1 MSAILVDPKQSEAAL
16 REALYAGNTLMLRPA
31 AASKKLCEFAWQMI
45 QEAFSPLHPEQA
57 QSELSV
63 AKFSEII
70 AQLKPRFTHSPEA
83 KKFLRELFEEL
94 GWDPE
99 KTFFDVPKL
108 RIATHSS
115 YLTSGMGYAYKA
127 HRDVWY
133 ASPPSQINWWTP
145 INDIQ
150 ERSAMV
156 IHPRYFDQKVK
167 NNSSDFDAYKWNA
180 EGRKNAA
187 LYIHEDPRNHPH
199 LQENVDLDW
208 QVLVGRPGS
217 LMLFSAQHLHATV
230 PNDSGKTRFSI
241 DFRTVH
247 ESDIFARKGA
257 RLVDCACTGT
267 TLRDFIRSTD
277 HARFPEDIVSSY
289 EVGGQAKGGVLLFDP
304 EASPDKRVAG

>member
-1 MSAILVDPKQSEAAL
+1 
-16 REALYAGNTLMLRPA
+16 
-31 AASKKLCEFAWQMI
+31 MI

-57 QSELSV
+57 QSELPV
-63 AKFSEII
+63 TKFSEII
-70 AQLKPRFTHSPEA
+70 SQLKPRFTHSPEA
-83 KKFLRELFEEL
+83 KRFLRELFEEF
-94 GWDPE
+94 GWDPA
-99 KTFFDVPKL
+99 KTYFDVPKL

-133 ASPPSQINWWTP
+133 SSPSCQINWWTP
-145 INDIQ
+145 ISEIQ

-156 IHPRYFDQKVK
+156 IHPRYFDRKVP

-187 LYIHEDPRNHPH
+187 LYIHNDPRNHPH
-199 LQENVDLDW
+199 LQENIDLDW

-230 PNDSGKTRFSI
+230 PNDSGRTRFSI

-247 ESDIFARKGA
+247 EDDILAHRGA
-257 RLVDCACTGT
+257 KLVDCSCSGT

-277 HARFPEDIVSSY
+277 HRRFSEDVVSSY
-289 EVGGQAKGGVLLFDP
+289 EVGGRVKDGVLVFNP
-304 EASPDKRVAG
+304 GA

>member
-1 MSAILVDPKQSEAAL
+1 MSAILVDPQHSEGAL
-16 REALYAGNTLMLRPA
+16 REALYAGSTLMLKPA
-31 AASKKLCEFAWQMI
+31 PASKKLCEFAWQMI

-57 QSELSV
+57 QSELPV
-63 AKFSEII
+63 TKFSEII
-70 AQLKPRFTHSPEA
+70 SQLKPRFTHSPEA
-83 KKFLRELFEEL
+83 KRFLRELFEEL
-94 GWDPE
+94 GWGPA
-99 KTFFDVPKL
+99 KTYFDVPRL
-108 RIATHSS
+108 RVVTHSA

-133 ASPPSQINWWTP
+133 SAPPCQINWWTP
-145 INDIQ
+145 INEIQ

-156 IHPRYFDQKVK
+156 IHPRYFDRKVP

-187 LYIHEDPRNHPH
+187 LYIQNDPRNHPH
-199 LQENVDLDW
+199 LQENIDLDW

-230 PNDSGKTRFSI
+230 PNESGRTRFSI

-247 ESDIFARKGA
+247 EDDILAHKGPK
-257 RLVDCACTGT
+257 LVDSSSSGT

-277 HARFPEDIVSSY
+277 HGRFSEDVVSSY
-289 EVGGQAKGGVLLFDP
+289 EVGGRAKDGVLVFNP
-304 EASPDKRVAG
+304 GA

>member
-1 MSAILVDPKQSEAAL
+1 MSAILVDPQHSESAL
-16 REALYAGNTLMLRPA
+16 REALYAGSTLMLKPA
-31 AASKKLCEFAWQMI
+31 TASKQLCEFAWQMI

-57 QSELSV
+57 QGELPV

-70 AQLKPRFTHSPEA
+70 SQLKPRFTHSPEA
-83 KKFLRELFEEL
+83 KRFLRELFEEL
-94 GWDPE
+94 GWSPA
-99 KTFFDVPKL
+99 KTYFDVPRL
-108 RIATHSS
+108 RIVTHSA

-133 ASPPSQINWWTP
+133 SCPPCQINWWTP
-145 INDIQ
+145 INEIQ

-156 IHPRYFDQKVK
+156 IHPRYFDRKVA

-187 LYIHEDPRNHPH
+187 LHIHNDPRNHPH
-199 LQENVDLDW
+199 LQENIDLDW

-217 LMLFSAQHLHATV
+217 LMLFSAQQLHATV

-241 DFRTVH
+241 DFRTVN
-247 ESDIFARKGA
+247 EDDILAHRGA
-257 RLVDCACTGT
+257 KLVDCSSSGT

-277 HARFPEDIVSSY
+277 HGHFSEDVVSSY
-289 EVGGQAKGGVLLFDP
+289 EVGERAKDGVLVFNP
-304 EASPDKRVAG
+304 GA